1 MDDVSRTQRMRTH
14 LERRLQAL
22 GEEVRYY
29 PTPIARCDEQLTAL
43 LEARTEVARLLS
55 HADDGAFVEEFAR
68 YADRWDDSEARR
80 LLG

>member
-1 MDDVSRTQRMRTH
+1 MDDISLSRRMRSH

-22 GEEVRYY
+22 SDEVRRY

-55 HADDGAFVEEFAR
+55 HADEGAFAEEFAR

-80 LLG
+80 LLA

>member
-1 MDDVSRTQRMRTH
+1 MSMALQHRMRIH
-14 LERRLQAL
+14 LERRLESL
-22 GEEVRYY
+22 SDEVRQY

-43 LEARTEVARLLS
+43 LEVRTEVARLLS
-55 HADDGAFVEEFAR
+55 SADDGAFVEEFAR